1 VIRPATPEDVPGIQA
16 MIRELADHEDAAD
29 SVVTG
34 ERDLHA
40 VLFGAGASA
49 GAAAQTPAAS
59 AFVLVEDQSG
69 RLLGYTIWCP
79 VYCTWRGRVAQIDD
93 VYIRAEAA
101 DQGADKALLR
111 EVARSAAAQGI
122 GFLQWW
128 GLASDRNQA
137 ASYRGLG
144 ADYDPNLVM
153 FQLPAEHVADLA
165 AEVGDTR

>member
-1 VIRPATPEDVPGIQA
+1 MIRPATPEDVPGIQA
-16 MIRELADHEDAAD
+16 MIRELAAREDASD

-40 VLFGAGASA
+40 VLFGAETPASA
-49 GAAAQTPAAS
+49 S
-59 AFVLVEDQSG
+59 ALVLVDDQSE

-93 VYIRAEAA
+93 VFVRAEAA
-101 DQGADKALLR
+101 GRGAEKALLQ
-111 EVARSAAAQGI
+111 EVARAAASRGI

-128 GLASDRNQA
+128 GLASHQGRT
-137 ASYRGLG
+137 ASYRALG

-153 FQLPAEHVADLA
+153 FQLPADSAADLA
-165 AEVGDTR
+165 GLAAEAGDSR